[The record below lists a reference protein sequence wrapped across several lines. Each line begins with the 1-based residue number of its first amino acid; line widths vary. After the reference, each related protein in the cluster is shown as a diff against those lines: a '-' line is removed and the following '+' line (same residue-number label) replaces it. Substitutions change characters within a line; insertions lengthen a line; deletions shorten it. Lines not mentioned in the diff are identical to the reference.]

1 MIHPEN
7 SSLYPHYSVTS
18 RGDKGHPNRIP
29 NEVIQMEK
37 TRNKH
42 RRTAF
47 ALAGLV
53 LVYAPALPA
62 KALNYVGA
70 GPALAAPESMVEL
83 RFEGQRLFDAMAEVA
98 RRSGVRIMVAPELV
112 DEKVHAA
119 IRHAQWRGAITKLL
133 KGFDHI
139 AIVDREGRFRKIWIT
154 GRKADGDMAAGGAA
168 DQASSSGRSP
178 GGKRLSGT
186 EPEGA
191 IELPVAIWQPLEQG
205 LEASQDDEGIP
216 WAPVQSDPA
225 FFEAIRVGQPLE
237 ILIPQ
242 EESPLFAVVGETHS
256 QLNGRIQV
264 WSGPIDGAHETASF
278 TITRGQITTY
288 ITVATG
294 MSIYEISVDNATG
307 LGKVVN
313 EVDLT
318 KGTTE
323 KDFVIPEEA
332 DVSSGRD
339 GL

>member
-1 MIHPEN
+1 MIQPET
-7 SSLYPHYSVTS
+7 SSLYAHYSVTS
-18 RGDKGHPNRIP
+18 RGEKERPNRTP
-29 NEVIQMEK
+29 DKVKQMVITQNQHW
-37 TRNKH
+37 RS
-42 RRTAF
+42 AF

-53 LVYAPALPA
+53 LIHAPALPA
-62 KALNYVGA
+62 KALSHVGA
-70 GPALAAPESMVEL
+70 GSAVEAPQSMVEL

-112 DEKVHAA
+112 DEKVHTE
-119 IRHAQWRGAITKLL
+119 IRHAQWPGAIRKLL

-154 GRKADGDMAAGGAA
+154 GRKADGGMAAGGAA
-168 DQASSSGRSP
+168 DQVFSSERGVA
-178 GGKRLSGT
+178 GERLIGT
-186 EPEGA
+186 ESEGA

-205 LEASQDDEGIP
+205 AEASQDDEGIP

-256 QLNGRIQV
+256 QLNGQIQV
-264 WSGPIDGAHETASF
+264 WTGPIDGAHETASF
-278 TITRGQITTY
+278 TITRGQVTTY

-294 MSIYEISVDNATG
+294 TSIYEISVDNATG
-307 LGKVVN
+307 FGKVIN

-318 KGTTE
+318 KGKTD
-323 KDFVIPEEA
+323 KDFVIPEQA